1 MRTPLKPLAF
11 AMLLLAAGVA
21 GVGQPGSLAWRP
33 VGDGVEHLHLE
44 RPTGSS
50 GQWNVHALRI
60 DMSRARLDV
69 IRAKDAAVGLETTS
83 AIAARV
89 GAIAAVNGGYF
100 KTGDD
105 FVGDSTG
112 TLQIDGA
119 LWSEPDRARAS
130 VGIVRE
136 GTTSRLMFGHV
147 TWQGSLDVA
156 GQKRR
161 VDGLNRARGPNDLVV
176 FTPSFGAAPTTD
188 ATGIEVSVNA
198 NAIAEVRD
206 QAGGTPIPRDGF
218 VISARGTSADWVRRV
233 ARPGSPV
240 RLSMTLRP
248 LQTSTPNRWTSA
260 EDILGAGPLLV
271 VNGRVEI
278 TDRLE
283 RMTPAFRT
291 DLHPRT
297 AIAWLGDGRAL
308 LLVADGRHPP
318 QRVGLTLDDLA
329 HLLIELGARDAI
341 NLDGGGSTTMVVK
354 GEIVNVPSDIT
365 GERPVSDAIV
375 VRAK

>member
-11 AMLLLAAGVA
+11 AMVLLAAGVA
-21 GVGQPGSLAWRP
+21 GVGQPGNLAWRP
-33 VGDGVEHLHLE
+33 VADGVEHLHLE

-112 TLQIDGA
+112 TLQIDGV

-130 VGIVRE
+130 VGIVRD
-136 GTTSRLMFGHV
+136 GPTSRLMFGHV

-198 NAIAEVRD
+198 NAITEVRD
-206 QAGGTPIPRDGF
+206 HAGGTPIPRDGF

-233 ARPGSPV
+233 ARAWVPGTAV
-240 RLSMTLRP
+240 DVAATAANVGAQSM
-248 LQTSTPNRWTSA
+248 
-260 EDILGAGPLLV
+260 DI
-271 VNGRVEI
+271 R
-278 TDRLE
+278 
-283 RMTPAFRT
+283 
-291 DLHPRT
+291 
-297 AIAWLGDGRAL
+297 
-308 LLVADGRHPP
+308 
-318 QRVGLTLDDLA
+318 
-329 HLLIELGARDAI
+329 
-341 NLDGGGSTTMVVK
+341 
-354 GEIVNVPSDIT
+354 
-365 GERPVSDAIV
+365 
-375 VRAK
+375 